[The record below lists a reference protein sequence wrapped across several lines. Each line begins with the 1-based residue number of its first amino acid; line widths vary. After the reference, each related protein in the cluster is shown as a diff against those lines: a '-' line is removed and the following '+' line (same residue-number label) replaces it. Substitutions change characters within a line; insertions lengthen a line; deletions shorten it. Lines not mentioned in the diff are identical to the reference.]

1 METRNVV
8 VRATGRDMVILLEV
22 AISLGFSAGGDCD
35 EHRDRCVV
43 GPPEWG

>member
-8 VRATGRDMVILLEV
+8 VRATGRDTVILLEV

-35 EHRDRCVV
+35 EPRDKCAV
-43 GPPEWG
+43 GYPE